1 MLGERP
7 DSLPLEPELLVLL
20 SPVYPQEIHKE
31 MQQIK
36 CKCAKVLAYQL
47 TSQSHSQAYEPVQ
60 DRNHSL
66 SVFGFFMASLVPNI
80 QQMPDSCQKTTWT
93 YPSSLRCE
101 EMRSDQVRVA
111 HDGLQQAQGEGKPL
125 SGFIYACQLP

>member
-7 DSLPLEPELLVLL
+7 DSLPLEPELLGLL

-36 CKCAKVLAYQL
+36 CKCVKVLAYRL
-47 TSQSHSQAYEPVQ
+47 MSQSHSQAYEPVQ
-60 DRNHSL
+60 DRNHSFL
-66 SVFGFFMASLVPNI
+66 MFGSFVANIVPNI
-80 QQMPDSCQKTTWT
+80 QQMLDTCQKTTWT
-93 YPSSLRCE
+93 YPSSPQCQ

-111 HDGLQQAQGEGKPL
+111 RDSLQAAQGSGKPV
-125 SGFIYACQLP
+125 SGFVYACQLP